1 MHSYEEI
8 DLLTSDGVRIKAFLI
23 MYDELEEVEKKGVA
37 AESRPTV
44 ILLHANAGNV
54 VRSRSSHRL
63 GLSLI

>member
-23 MYDELEEVEKKGVA
+23 MYDELEEGEKKGVA

-54 VRSRSSHRL
+54 VRLPSSYTL
-63 GLSLI
+63 GISLI